1 MSEHQQP
8 TTPQPSEH
16 GRSVPAGGYGSG
28 YGAAEPKTLS
38 IVSLVLGLA
47 SIFLGISIL
56 VPVAGIIVGVM
67 ARKREPAGRTMA
79 LWGIW
84 LTREGGRIA
93 SVCGSSRAASSSPR
107 WAWPPRAPDLLPDGL
122 AHPGSLPIAASPTR
136 TRAAR
141 AADTIEPQGIPTTE
155 AR

>member
-79 LWGIW
+79 LWGIGLSIATLVIGALLW
-84 LTREGGRIA
+84 IIAGGFIIA
-93 SVCGSSRAASSSPR
+93 A
-107 WAWPPRAPDLLPDGL
+107 LGL
-122 AHPGSLPIAASPTR
+122 AATGA
-136 TRAAR
+136 
-141 AADTIEPQGIPTTE
+141 
-155 AR
+155 